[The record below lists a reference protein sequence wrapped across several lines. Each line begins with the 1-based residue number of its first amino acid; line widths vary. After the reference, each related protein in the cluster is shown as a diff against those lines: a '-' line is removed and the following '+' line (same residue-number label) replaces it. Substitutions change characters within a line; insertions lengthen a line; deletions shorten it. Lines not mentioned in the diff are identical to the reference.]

1 MRMIIDTCSTRC
13 LANSTL
19 SGGPVI
25 FRGFSS
31 WNSCGQGC
39 EVVIGRNYAFIL
51 FHHLAV
57 LNDDNLCSCLLLQ
70 RLNRLATLA
79 DDSRHQ
85 VPRHLAHQDKQ
96 LQTMFNNA
104 LSSPSFRSLH
114 RRSHP
119 PLDHH
124 RHHLEGLH
132 GIPVQEYG

>member
-1 MRMIIDTCSTRC
+1 MGKVVRLCYAGIILYLYCHEQT
-13 LANSTL
+13 
-19 SGGPVI
+19 I
-25 FRGFSS
+25 
-31 WNSCGQGC
+31 
-39 EVVIGRNYAFIL
+39 IGKI
-51 FHHLAV
+51 HHLAV
-57 LNDDNLCSCLLLQ
+57 LNDDNLCSSLLLQ

-85 VPRHLAHQDKQ
+85 VPRHLAHQDEQ
-96 LQTMFNNA
+96 LQTMYNSA
-104 LSSPSFRSLH
+104 LYSPSFHSLR